1 MFAKIINNTIES
13 YPYNPQSDHSLT
25 SFPVGA
31 SYPDFNC
38 YWVHSTTPV
47 NPDPELYDA
56 VETTPVFNNNRWE
69 QAWEFVEKPPAPPTH
84 DWDTFNA
91 YMLTDATFKSYRDTV
106 RVVDGELNSALFDAY
121 SLVDTKGTGAFSVVW
136 TQWCVVSQITVLH
149 KEDIANVAE
158 GFNLPA
164 DFVSVLRG

>member
-1 MFAKIINNTIES
+1 MQTINPTENTWVIAGNGVDLFLPGLVQPGEEYVTGQPIVEQFTNRDS
-13 YPYNPQSDHSLT
+13 FLSRLDELSILYEENDYVPEIKELT
-25 SFPVGA
+25 P
-31 SYPDFNC
+31 
-38 YWVHSTTPV
+38 
-47 NPDPELYDA
+47 
-56 VETTPVFNNNRWE
+56 
-69 QAWEFVEKPPAPPTH
+69 
-84 DWDTFNA
+84 DWDAFNA
-91 YMLTDATFKSYRDTV
+91 YTLSDATFKSYRDTV

-164 DFVSVLRG
+164 DFVAIVRGSTP

>member
-1 MFAKIINNTIES
+1 MKRNSTTLF
-13 YPYNPQSDHSLT
+13 LT
-25 SFPVGA
+25 SPGATTPVPWVNNA
-31 SYPDFNC
+31 PDFNGFTEPTLSVLQNS
-38 YWVHSTTPV
+38 WQEFLNSGQELEVV
-47 NPDPELYDA
+47 PDPEP
-56 VETTPVFNNNRWE
+56 VPEPTTP
-69 QAWEFVEKPPAPPTH
+69 
-84 DWDTFNA
+84 DWDSFNA
-91 YMLTDATFKSYRDTV
+91 YMLSDAMFKSYRDTV